1 MPIAL
6 ATPPSTPPHALQPIC
21 ARARALLRPTCN
33 GPAPLSGRSNERDQ
47 IIAFIE
53 PFLATSD
60 KTNEHA
66 VLYISGSPGTGKT
79 AMVTAVFD
87 NMRTQL
93 ETAEVVTV
101 VINCM
106 ALNSVDA
113 LWDRLKDEFQD
124 AEAKTKKGTKAKKLK
139 ESSLD
144 ALKRLFA
151 SRSTKW

>member
-1 MPIAL
+1 
-6 ATPPSTPPHALQPIC
+6 
-21 ARARALLRPTCN
+21 
-33 GPAPLSGRSNERDQ
+33 
-47 IIAFIE
+47 
-53 PFLATSD
+53 
-60 KTNEHA
+60 
-66 VLYISGSPGTGKT
+66 
-79 AMVTAVFD
+79 MVTAVFD

-144 ALKRLFA
+144 ALKRLLA